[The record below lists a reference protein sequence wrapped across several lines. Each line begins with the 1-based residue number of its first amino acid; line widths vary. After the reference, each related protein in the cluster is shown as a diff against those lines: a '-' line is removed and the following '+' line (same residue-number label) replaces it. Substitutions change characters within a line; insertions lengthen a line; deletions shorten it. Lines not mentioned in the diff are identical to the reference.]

1 MNEDK
6 VFFDTNVLVYCFDRK
21 DVRKQVVAHELV
33 LESGAAGQ
41 GKISYQVHQE
51 FASVAIRILKDR
63 KAARRMIGGF
73 EQLACGLA
81 TVGYSETLF
90 TRALGLWDQ
99 WALSWYDSLIVAA
112 ALEGN
117 CAVLYTEDMQH
128 GIEIDGMRIVNPFL

>member
-21 DVRKQVVAHELV
+21 DWRKQVVAHESV
-33 LESGAAGQ
+33 LECGAAGR
-41 GKISYQVHQE
+41 GTISYQVHQE

-81 TVGYSETLF
+81 TIGYSEKLF
-90 TRALGLWDQ
+90 NRALGLWDQ
-99 WALSWYDSLIVAA
+99 YALSWYDSLIVAA
-112 ALEGN
+112 ALESS
-117 CAVLYTEDMQH
+117 CAILYTEDMQH
-128 GIEIDGMRIVNPFL
+128 GMEIDGMRIVNPFL